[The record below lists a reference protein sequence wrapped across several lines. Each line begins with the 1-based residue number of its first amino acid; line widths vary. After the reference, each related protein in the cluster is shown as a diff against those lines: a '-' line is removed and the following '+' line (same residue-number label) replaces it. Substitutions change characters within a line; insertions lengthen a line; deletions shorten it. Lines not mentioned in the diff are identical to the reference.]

1 MAESQSAHREDLE
14 RRIVQANISSQ
25 SRASW
30 FAFCIVVITVLGGF
44 WLIHEGKN
52 IAGMASILVPLGG
65 VIGVFF
71 YSKREQGKERT
82 AKSQAL
88 ETRRKN

>member
-1 MAESQSAHREDLE
+1 
-14 RRIVQANISSQ
+14 
-25 SRASW
+25 
-30 FAFCIVVITVLGGF
+30 
-44 WLIHEGKN
+44 
-52 IAGMASILVPLGG
+52 MASILVPLGG